1 MEKRVY
7 DNRVVI
13 SDLKCFDLEEIFTC
27 GQCFRFR
34 KTETGWEGCAKGRYL
49 QLRQN
54 RDKLT
59 LMGVSDEEFET
70 VWKPYFGLDED
81 YVSMNAAFRSDDDPY
96 LKSAARAG
104 CGIRILRQDPWEM
117 LCTFILSQNNNIPRI
132 TSMIAALSE
141 RYGEKIGENG
151 DFYTFPDAKTLYENA
166 SVEGLK
172 ALKFGFRAK
181 YVIAAAEAVAC
192 GRIDLDALAEMDYE
206 SGKEVLCTLPG
217 VGPKVASCALLYGFH
232 RMDAFPVDVWMQRVL
247 DTRYPQGL
255 DVNSLGEN
263 AGLAQQYMF
272 WYERKLAKEG

>member
-7 DNRVVI
+7 DNRVVL
-13 SDLKCFDLEEIFTC
+13 SDLKCFDLEQIFTC
-27 GQCFRFR
+27 GQSFRFFR
-34 KTETGWEGCAKGRYL
+34 TETGWAGCAMGKYL
-49 QLRQN
+49 ELQQS

-59 LMGVSDEEFET
+59 LRNVTDEEFET

-81 YVSMNAAFRSDDDPY
+81 YVSMNLALRSDDDPY

-104 CGIRILRQDPWEM
+104 CGIRILRQDPWET

-132 TSMIAALSE
+132 TQMVAALSE
-141 RYGEKIGENG
+141 RYGEKIGGVG
-151 DFYTFPDAKTLYENA
+151 DHYAFPDAKTLYENA

-192 GRIDLDALAEMDYE
+192 GRIDLKALEEMDFE
-206 SGKEVLCTLPG
+206 SAKEVLCTLPG

-232 RMDAFPVDVWMQRVL
+232 RMEAFPVDVWMQRIL
-247 DTRYPQGL
+247 DTRYPEGL
-255 DVNSLGEN
+255 DVGKLGGN

-272 WYERKLAKEG
+272 YYERKLAKEG